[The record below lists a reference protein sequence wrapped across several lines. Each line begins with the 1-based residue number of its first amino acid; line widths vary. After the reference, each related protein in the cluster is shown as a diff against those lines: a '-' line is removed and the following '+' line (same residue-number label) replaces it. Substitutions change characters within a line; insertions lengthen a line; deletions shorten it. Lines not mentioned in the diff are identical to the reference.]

1 MAPMPDGPTLRG
13 IEVDVLA
20 NTLCLQLGEEGSVE
34 LIEQVPA
41 TIDIGT
47 GGRLV
52 GVELPTGYVE
62 VMEPEAG
69 TEHLTRSA
77 SAEVAVAR
85 ERGSGVPVTV
95 TLPRR
100 GAGYEITYP
109 SGNQ

>member
-1 MAPMPDGPTLRG
+1 MTDAATLRG
-13 IEVDVLA
+13 IEIDVAA
-20 NTLCLQLGEEGSVE
+20 NTLMLLLGEAEATISE
-34 LIEQVPA
+34 LVPA

-47 GGRLV
+47 GGRLI
-52 GVELPTGYVE
+52 GVELPSGYVD
-62 VMEPEAG
+62 VMEPETG

-77 SAEVAVAR
+77 SAEVRVGRAG
-85 ERGSGVPVTV
+85 EGGSLAQV